1 MLPVASR
8 AIAGRGV
15 VVLAG
20 SRMDRIDMMLLPG
33 KSALAERGI
42 RTAGSS
48 PGAPHRGGGLPAS
61 EPGLDADTHD
71 LPKTVTNETVNALAA
86 ISLYEIERQGVRC
99 TPQPPPRR
107 SCGHA

>member
-20 SRMDRIDMMLLPG
+20 SRMDRIDMMLLPR

-42 RTAGSS
+42 RTAWSS

-61 EPGLDADTHD
+61 EPGLVADTQD
-71 LPKTVTNETVNALAA
+71 LPSTVTN
-86 ISLYEIERQGVRC
+86 RPR
-99 TPQPPPRR
+99 QPPVPISHSGIAEHILRR
-107 SCGHA
+107 RRLWA